1 MFFHFFLILITYEY
15 IHMKKKKTLNNNRS
29 ETSGLNPRDIAHVK
43 CFRRQTYDCTV
54 LDI

>member
-1 MFFHFFLILITYEY
+1 M
-15 IHMKKKKTLNNNRS
+15 KKKTLNNNKS
-29 ETSGLNPRDIAHVK
+29 ETSGLNPRDITHVK